1 MQRGKNN
8 MSCATLFCL
17 LLLPL
22 SVVYKDSGK
31 LRMPWCPSD
40 VSNSILTCFHSSFR
54 TSDSHSSLVACCLFR
69 SFMFRDTIILSNSQF
84 KEGREDLEELGRER
98 ERETE
103 RLGWRWW
110 GLQLLES
117 CRVVYACVSTFFN
130 GFLNE

>member
-84 KEGREDLEELGRER
+84 KEGREDLEELGRE
-98 ERETE
+98 TE
-103 RLGWRWW
+103 RQRGWGGGGGVFAAFGKLSCSVCVRFH
-110 GLQLLES
+110 LFQRFLE
-117 CRVVYACVSTFFN
+117 
-130 GFLNE
+130 

>member
-1 MQRGKNN
+1 
-8 MSCATLFCL
+8 
-17 LLLPL
+17 
-22 SVVYKDSGK
+22 
-31 LRMPWCPSD
+31 MPWCPSD

-98 ERETE
+98 EREAGVE
-103 RLGWRWW
+103 VVGF
-110 GLQLLES
+110 LQLLES